1 MASAPPQAHNLQPP
15 PLSRDGKRWTRRK
28 RGPRG
33 LVVDLRAVPN
43 VNHNDDNT
51 RVHNVSNNP
60 IVPTRQ
66 RHKPDLLAVNALPRN
81 LGSSRA
87 PTSRRN
93 LLTLRCSPVSSFL
106 NDFTARGEK
115 LISQATL
122 ALQLTQR
129 HSSQLPT
136 TNLSSLLLQAIHI
149 LQISQMCTQRFPKIK
164 RTRPPRTSRQL
175 IQTPLL
181 LVIDT
186 QANHRTTHVNM
197 LTGYTGK
204 NQGLA
209 TATQAA
215 DEPPQSE
222 GQSTRTTT

>member
-51 RVHNVSNNP
+51 RVHNVS
-60 IVPTRQ
+60 
-66 RHKPDLLAVNALPRN
+66 KPDLLAVNALPRN

-93 LLTLRCSPVSSFL
+93 L
-106 NDFTARGEK
+106 
-115 LISQATL
+115 L

>member
-51 RVHNVSNNP
+51 RVHNVS
-60 IVPTRQ
+60 
-66 RHKPDLLAVNALPRN
+66 KPDLLAVNALPRN

-93 LLTLRCSPVSSFL
+93 LL
-106 NDFTARGEK
+106 
-115 LISQATL
+115 

-129 HSSQLPT
+129 HSSQLPA

>member
-1 MASAPPQAHNLQPP
+1 MDP
-15 PLSRDGKRWTRRK
+15 DGGEDQGR
-28 RGPRG
+28 
-33 LVVDLRAVPN
+33 LVVGLRAVPN

-51 RVHNVSNNP
+51 RVHNVS
-60 IVPTRQ
+60 
-66 RHKPDLLAVNALPRN
+66 KPDLLAVNALPRN

-93 LLTLRCSPVSSFL
+93 LL
-106 NDFTARGEK
+106 
-115 LISQATL
+115 

-129 HSSQLPT
+129 HSFQLPA

-186 QANHRTTHVNM
+186 QANHRTTHVNT

>member
-15 PLSRDGKRWTRRK
+15 PLSRDGKRWTRRR

-43 VNHNDDNT
+43 VNHNDDNM
-51 RVHNVSNNP
+51 RVHNVS
-60 IVPTRQ
+60 
-66 RHKPDLLAVNALPRN
+66 KPDLLAVNALPRN

-149 LQISQMCTQRFPKIK
+149 WPVPVNRSITRF
-164 RTRPPRTSRQL
+164 
-175 IQTPLL
+175 L
-181 LVIDT
+181 LVDSCRVDFKPS
-186 QANHRTTHVNM
+186 AS
-197 LTGYTGK
+197 
-204 NQGLA
+204 LA
-209 TATQAA
+209 LSCYCVT
-215 DEPPQSE
+215 
-222 GQSTRTTT
+222 